1 MPDTATKE
9 LVFASGNQYKIGEL
23 RKILP
28 GHFRLLSLI
37 DLLYHED
44 LEETQATF
52 KGNAWQKA
60 EFIYQK
66 FGKNCF
72 ADDSGLEV
80 DILSGAP
87 GVYSARYAGE
97 EKIDR
102 NNVKKLLQ
110 DLEGK
115 TNRKANF
122 RTVICLV
129 LNGNTHFFEGV
140 IHGQIDFSTK
150 GENGFGYD
158 PIFIPD
164 GYSKTFAEMNPD
176 EKNAISHRALA
187 VRKLVDFLKDIT

>member
-9 LVFASGNQYKIGEL
+9 LVFASGNQHKIGEI

-37 DLLYHED
+37 DLLYQED

-52 KGNAWQKA
+52 RGNARQKA

-80 DILSGAP
+80 EILDGAP

-129 LNGNTHFFEGV
+129 FNGNTHFFEGV
-140 IHGQIDFSTK
+140 IHGQIDLSTK

-158 PIFIPD
+158 PVFIPD
-164 GYSKTFAEMNPD
+164 GYSKTFAEMNPG
-176 EKNAISHRALA
+176 EKNTISHRALA
-187 VRKLVDFLKDIT
+187 VRKLVDFLKDIN